1 MVVSKKPQT
10 PAETMQSLDGKSMEA
25 VVEILKAE
33 LQKRKKD
40 VAFKVFDP
48 CDKLTEEIKKY
59 EDGQKI
65 KKQYESL
72 YTDTEGH
79 RRTPKQL
86 YTDTERKQILDANSD
101 VMNEFKIAFVK
112 VTDVLQKTKIF
123 LNRS

>member
-1 MVVSKKPQT
+1 MADSKEPRM

-25 VVEILKAE
+25 VVETLKE
-33 LQKRKKD
+33 KLRKRKKD

-48 CDKLTEEIKKY
+48 CDKLTEEIKKNK
-59 EDGQKI
+59 DGQKI
-65 KKQYESL
+65 KKHYDKEKL
-72 YTDTEGH
+72 YTDTE
-79 RRTPKQL
+79 K
-86 YTDTERKQILDANSD
+86 KQILDANSD